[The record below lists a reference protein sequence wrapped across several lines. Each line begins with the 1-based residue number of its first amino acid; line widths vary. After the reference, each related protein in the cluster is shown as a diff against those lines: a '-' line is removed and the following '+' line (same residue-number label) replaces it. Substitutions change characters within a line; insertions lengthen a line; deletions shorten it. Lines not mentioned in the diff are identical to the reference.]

1 MIFGIGTDIV
11 QVSRMQNNLD
21 KHGLRFARRVLS
33 EAELSDFE
41 KNKYQSAFLAKRFAV
56 KEAAVKALGTGF
68 RDGISMTHITVGHD
82 DLGKPVLTFSDVAKQ
97 IAHDKGIDNMHVS
110 IADEKDYA
118 VAYVVLECQ

>member
-11 QVSRMQNNLD
+11 QVSRMQDNLD

>member
-1 MIFGIGTDIV
+1 
-11 QVSRMQNNLD
+11 MQDNLD

-33 EAELSDFE
+33 EVELSDFE

-82 DLGKPVLTFSDVAKQ
+82 DLGKPVLTFSDVAKK